1 GEPGVVRPLGG
12 PEGPPGPGRRG
23 EQRQPVGPARPAPGG
38 GGGGRGGTAG
48 PGGPG
53 GAGVR
58 GGGGRGGPRGA
69 TWRRARGAA
78 ARAAAG
84 GGRGGGGGRPPPA
97 LLARLRELA
106 RPAFDP
112 RSGAVLVSASYEG
125 KLVKGVAEFDA
136 VFQAHSLADG
146 VATLALPLEGVRLE
160 GDVL

>member
-1 GEPGVVRPLGG
+1 
-12 PEGPPGPGRRG
+12 
-23 EQRQPVGPARPAPGG
+23 
-38 GGGGRGGTAG
+38 
-48 PGGPG
+48 
-53 GAGVR
+53 
-58 GGGGRGGPRGA
+58 
-69 TWRRARGAA
+69 
-78 ARAAAG
+78 
-84 GGRGGGGGRPPPA
+84 PA

-160 GDVL
+160 GDVLLDGARAHPQALPARQAGYALKVRGKGRHKVELRFRVPVAGRGEHRQVRFGAPRLVQSRLVLRLPAGASYPRVLVKHGGQRVLPEGG